1 MPTTSAIT
9 PCSALLHT
17 ADSQNVRHNYNQTMK
32 FSGFALF
39 LIFTPSIIIAQDAWL
54 STPESINQF
63 REQVES
69 MRPDTSQFDLM
80 ISNKT
85 IQLIGRELEIRIY
98 KPKATSLKPTLI
110 YVHGA
115 CWVAGSLD
123 SHDEICRYL
132 SVRGD
137 VNVVAINYR
146 LAPENKYPAGHNDVY
161 DAIEWIWNNPNELD
175 LDTEQFAIAGESTGA
190 YFTAATTLKSR
201 DRKRDNKDSPEFSF
215 QLLVYAALDGGGS
228 SWAECKDLYF
238 NDHKDIRSAY
248 GSPVWS
254 VDLAGLPPTFNI
266 FGQYEISR
274 AEEELFMRKLKDEN
288 VYTRSFM
295 NEGIGH
301 DVGNWLSV
309 KTETPAHLKAIEFIK
324 EGFKLK

>member
-1 MPTTSAIT
+1 MRIST
-9 PCSALLHT
+9 L
-17 ADSQNVRHNYNQTMK
+17 V
-32 FSGFALF
+32 LF
-39 LIFTPSIIIAQDAWL
+39 LIITPSTIIAQEAWL
-54 STPESINQF
+54 SNPESINQF

-69 MRPDTSQFDLM
+69 MRPATSKFNLM

-85 IQLIGRELEIRIY
+85 IQLSGRELEIRIY
-98 KPKATSLKPTLI
+98 KPNETELKPTLI

-132 SVRGD
+132 SKQSD
-137 VNVVAINYR
+137 VNVIAINYR
-146 LAPENKYPAGHNDVY
+146 LAPENKYPSAHNDVY
-161 DAIEWIWNNPNELD
+161 DAIEWIWNHAKELG
-175 LDTEQFAIAGESTGA
+175 LNTGQFAIAGESTGA

-201 DRKRDNKDSPEFSF
+201 DNKKDNKNGPEFSF

-228 SWAECKDLYF
+228 SWTECKDLYF
-238 NDHKDIRSAY
+238 NNNEDIRSAY

-254 VDLAGLPPTFNI
+254 EDLSGLPPTFNI

-288 VYTRSFM
+288 VYTKSYM
-295 NEGIGH
+295 NEGVGH

-309 KTETPAHLKAIEFIK
+309 QTETPAHLKAIEYIK
-324 EGFKLK
+324 EEFKIK

>member
-1 MPTTSAIT
+1 
-9 PCSALLHT
+9 
-17 ADSQNVRHNYNQTMK
+17 MK
-32 FSGFALF
+32 LSTLVLF
-39 LIFTPSIIIAQDAWL
+39 LIITPSIMAQEAWL

-85 IQLIGRELEIRIY
+85 IQLTGRELEIRIY
-98 KPKATSLKPTLI
+98 QPNETILKPTLI

-132 SVRGD
+132 SKQSD
-137 VNVVAINYR
+137 VNVIAINYR
-146 LAPENKYPAGHNDVY
+146 LAPENRYPAAHNDVY
-161 DAIEWIWNNPNELD
+161 DAIEWIWIHANELG

-201 DRKRDNKDSPEFSF
+201 DNKDGPKFSF
-215 QLLVYAALDGGGS
+215 QLLIYAALDGGGS
-228 SWAECKDLYF
+228 SWTECKDLYF
-238 NDHKDIRSAY
+238 NNNNDIRSEY
-248 GSPVWS
+248 GSPLWS
-254 VDLAGLPPTFNI
+254 ENLSGLPPTFNI

-288 VYTRSFM
+288 VYIKSYM
-295 NEGIGH
+295 NEGVGH

-309 KTETPAHLKAIEFIK
+309 QTETPAHLKAIEYIK
-324 EGFKLK
+324 EGFKIK

>member
-1 MPTTSAIT
+1 
-9 PCSALLHT
+9 
-17 ADSQNVRHNYNQTMK
+17 MK
-32 FSGFALF
+32 ILTYVLF
-39 LIFTPSIIIAQDAWL
+39 LIFTPSIIIAQEAWL
-54 STPESINQF
+54 STPKSISQF

-69 MRPDTSQFDLM
+69 MKPDTSQFDLLV
-80 ISNKT
+80 SNKT
-85 IQLIGRELEIRIY
+85 IQLTGRELEIRIY
-98 KPKATSLKPTLI
+98 KPNGTSLKPTLI

-132 SVRGD
+132 SKQSD
-137 VNVVAINYR
+137 VNVIAINYR
-146 LAPENKYPAGHNDVY
+146 LAPENKFPAAHNDVY
-161 DAIEWIWNNPNELD
+161 DAIEWIWNHTNELG
-175 LDTEQFAIAGESTGA
+175 LDKGKFAIAGESTGA

-201 DRKRDNKDSPEFSF
+201 DNKDGPKFSF

-228 SWAECKDLYF
+228 SWTECKDLYF
-238 NDHKDIRSAY
+238 NNNNDIRSEY

-254 VDLAGLPPTFNI
+254 ENLSGLPPTFNI

-288 VYTRSFM
+288 GYTKSYM
-295 NEGIGH
+295 NEGVGH

-309 KTETPAHLKAIEFIK
+309 QTETPAHVKAIEYIK
-324 EGFKLK
+324 EGFKIK